1 MRHCHHSST
10 AVIALAMLALLT
22 TVGGASADGEVRLI
36 HIRPPDSSPTTRTY
50 FVGAS
55 ATSGDA
61 VTLRDDL
68 LDAGA
73 RNVNLFLPDKV
84 IVCDMS
90 ASASARVAI
99 PSGFSVR
106 TAADVR
112 SMRVTAETDAWGWI
126 VQAYDLS
133 DRTRTGAAS
142 TAPAMPETGDAFH
155 DVVLTIPP
163 ERIREIDRDLARTRV
178 LDGTSA
184 TTASRSAT
192 QNSEFL
198 GGSILANFIFPESTG
213 GAETKTDSWTDNE
226 LRDAKIGAANAYL
239 SWQGLFTPM
248 DISTTFNMLERVS
261 TVYEPI
267 KHNMTNDVDW
277 IVDAMRSLGW
287 GLHSSKADEV
297 VHEFNEAMRGIY
309 HTQWVVSCF
318 IADSRSVPNH
328 RFGYGTANYTAY
340 AFLGGPYMVEPF
352 PAGTD
357 PNGIGEILVFSKIVN
372 HECGHNFYTLDEYPG
387 APGGCGDA
395 SGYLNYSN
403 GNISMVD
410 PGGNETRCQELE
422 RCIMHLAT
430 REGTDRPW
438 CHFSLG
444 HLGVIDSDGKNG
456 PDIFGAPPAIVFEP
470 EGPETVSTNQVVL
483 RFKAISQAVPNRNP
497 REDPDHRLSYAVPIN
512 RVTLSLGG
520 AVVTIP
526 PLDGH
531 FDETTE
537 EFEIPVSL
545 AQAGPSGLIISAS
558 NGFVSSTATKKIY
571 FTGVNYTRVGAT
583 VHPAKIDVTWET
595 AGDVFQSKFD
605 VFKLRPGESAPGEMI
620 AHDVAALGPGAGGF
634 VSYQYTDTD
643 VEPGVDYRYYVDGV
657 FSLPCDS
664 VVCVYHAPSQI
675 IGQTAMLPVSPTD
688 FVSSIS
694 PNPSNGNITVSIQ
707 VPRTYGGPPLTP
719 QRLPTDVDVTI
730 YDVLGRR
737 IRTLKSVGELSDVV
751 TLRWDGYGEN
761 SVRAPAGVYFLRVK
775 AGEGETVRKIVLL
788 R

>member
-1 MRHCHHSST
+1 MRQWHRTST
-10 AVIALAMLALLT
+10 AMVALAMVALLT
-22 TVGGASADGEVRLI
+22 SVGKARAGDEVRLVD
-36 HIRPPDSSPTTRTY
+36 IRPPDLAPATRTY

-55 ATSGDA
+55 ATSDDA
-61 VTLRDDL
+61 VTLRDAL
-68 LDAGA
+68 LEAGA

-84 IVCDMS
+84 VVCDLS
-90 ASASARVAI
+90 AASAAAVAI
-99 PSGFSVR
+99 PAGFSMR
-106 TAADVR
+106 TATDIRA
-112 SMRVTAETDAWGWI
+112 MRVTAQTDSWGWI
-126 VQAYDLS
+126 VQAYDFS
-133 DRTRTGAAS
+133 DRMRAQAA
-142 TAPAMPETGDAFH
+142 TAAPATPNEDVDFN
-155 DVVLTIPP
+155 DVVVTIPP
-163 ERIREIDRDLARTRV
+163 ERIREIDRDMERIRV
-178 LDGTSA
+178 LNGTSG
-184 TTASRSAT
+184 TTATRSMD

-198 GGSILANFIFPESTG
+198 GGSILANFIFPESNG
-213 GAETKTDSWTDNE
+213 SVDTKTDSWTDDE

-248 DISTTFNMLERVS
+248 DISTTFNMLERVE
-261 TVYEPI
+261 TAYEPI
-267 KHNMTNDVDW
+267 KHNMSNDVDW
-277 IVDAMRSLGW
+277 IVDAMRTLGW
-287 GLHSSKADEV
+287 GLHSSKPEEV
-297 VHEFNEAMRGIY
+297 AHEFNEAMRGIY
-309 HTQWVVSCF
+309 RTQWVVTCF

-340 AFLGGPYMVEPF
+340 ALLGGPYMVEPF

-357 PNGIGEILVFSKIVN
+357 PNGIGELLVFSKIVN
-372 HECGHNFYTLDEYPG
+372 HECGHDFWTLDEYPG

-395 SGYLNYSN
+395 SGYLNYGN

-410 PGGNETRCQELE
+410 PGGNEVRCQQLE

-444 HLGVIDSDGKNG
+444 HLGVIDSDGKHG
-456 PDIFGAPPAIVFEP
+456 PDIFGAPPEIVFEP
-470 EGPETVSTNQVVL
+470 EGPETVATNQVTL
-483 RFKAISQAVPNRNP
+483 RFKAVSQAVPNQNP
-497 REDPDHRLSYAVPIN
+497 RQDPNHRVSYALPI
-512 RVTLSLGG
+512 RSVTLSLGG

-545 AQAGPSGLIISAS
+545 AKAGPSGLIISAS

-605 VFKLRPGESAPGEMI
+605 VFRLRPGQSAPGDMI
-620 AHDVAALGPGAGGF
+620 AHEVAPLGPGSGGF

-643 VEPGVDYRYYVDGV
+643 VEPGVEYRYYVDGV
-657 FSLPCDS
+657 FTLPCDS
-664 VVCVYHAPSQI
+664 VVCEYHAPSQI
-675 IGQTAMLPVSPTD
+675 IGQTAMLPVAPAD

-737 IRTLKSVGELSDVV
+737 IRTLKSTGELSDVV

-761 SVRAPAGVYFLRVK
+761 AVRAPAGVYFLRVK